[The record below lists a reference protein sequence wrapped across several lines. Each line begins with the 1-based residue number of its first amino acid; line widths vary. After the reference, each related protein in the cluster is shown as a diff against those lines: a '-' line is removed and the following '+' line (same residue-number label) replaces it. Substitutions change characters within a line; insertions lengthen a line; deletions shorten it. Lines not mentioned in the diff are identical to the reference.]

1 MKIALVSTH
10 ATSEEGVPH
19 YVSNLARAMA
29 RHHEVTIFSQT
40 FEEMED
46 TGVRHRTVESVGGVA
61 SFGDVSAVDSEEFDI
76 IHSHDY
82 EYPFVSDVLTSH
94 YCEQEGVD
102 RIVVHGAL
110 TLSANS
116 PAIRQSHAKARIETK
131 LLASHDGNPLIV
143 LSHRMKDEFVRHYE
157 IPAKQI
163 FVVHSGV
170 DADKY
175 SPRNVPLYR
184 HEVRQRH
191 GVGTNEPLLLLAGGD
206 WERKGVAE
214 AIEALSILDSK
225 EAKLLIAGWGDARAY
240 GQLASDMGVRDRV
253 IFVGR
258 TREAW
263 KYYAASDLFLLPT
276 HYEAFGLAIL
286 EAMATGLPILVSC
299 RTGAA
304 ELIHDGIDGLLIQN
318 PRDVPAISATLGAL
332 LKDADLRTRLGR
344 QARLTALHHTWDRV
358 ARETEEVYERVLL
371 EKRGRVEGQP
381 LSPGDETE
389 E

>member
-1 MKIALVSTH
+1 MKVAL
-10 ATSEEGVPH
+10 TSDDVDSIGGVTH

-61 SFGDVSAVDSEEFDI
+61 SFRDVSALDSEEFDI
-76 IHSHDY
+76 IHGHHY
-82 EYPFVSDVLTSH
+82 EYPSVSDVLTSH
-94 YCEQEGVD
+94 YCEQEGIE
-102 RIVVHGAL
+102 RMVVHGAL
-110 TLSANS
+110 ALSGNS
-116 PAIRQSHAKARIETK
+116 PAIRQSDEKARIEAN

-157 IPAKQI
+157 MPAKQI
-163 FVVHSGV
+163 FVVYGGV

-184 HEVRQRH
+184 DEVRQRH
-191 GVGTNEPLLLLAGGD
+191 GVGTNEPLLLLVGGD

-214 AIEALSILDSK
+214 AIEALSILDSQ
-225 EAKLLIAGWGDARAY
+225 EAKLLIAGWGDATAY
-240 GQLASDMGVRDRV
+240 GRLAGEMGVRDRV

-263 KYYAASDLFLLPT
+263 KYYAASDLFVLPT

-299 RTGAA
+299 RAGAA
-304 ELIHDGIDGLLIQN
+304 ELITDGVNGALVVRPTDVDEIATRID
-318 PRDVPAISATLGAL
+318 TL
-332 LKDADLRTRLGR
+332 LKDRDLRGHLGKH
-344 QARLTALHHTWDRV
+344 ARHTAVLYNWDRV
-358 ARETEEVYERVLL
+358 AKRTVDVYGMALRRRRRHFLRATAPVA
-371 EKRGRVEGQP
+371 
-381 LSPGDETE
+381 
-389 E
+389 